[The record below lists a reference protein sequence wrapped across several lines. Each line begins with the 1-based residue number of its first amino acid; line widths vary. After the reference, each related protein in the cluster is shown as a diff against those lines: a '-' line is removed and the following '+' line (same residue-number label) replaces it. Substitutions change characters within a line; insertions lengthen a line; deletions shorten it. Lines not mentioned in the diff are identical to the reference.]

1 VSAKGKAA
9 PGSRPWSAATVSTAA
24 APLASDASSAGRPLS
39 AATSRPSRPSSA
51 AVRSAPAAFPPAE
64 AAAETG
70 RDPDPAVQLGAHGGA
85 ALRAVFLEAG
95 GARSE
100 ALLASCCTIRSAQ
113 LRADMVTPLHLS
125 ILYACLASAYD
136 FVAVASPQAV
146 NRKCV
151 ILGEEADEVCSNLQL
166 AEGLD
171 PSLVRAI
178 ARLSRPV

>member
-1 VSAKGKAA
+1 MVGGDRVHGRGA
-9 PGSRPWSAATVSTAA
+9 PSVRRVV
-24 APLASDASSAGRPLS
+24 R
-39 AATSRPSRPSSA
+39 
-51 AVRSAPAAFPPAE
+51 RSAVVGGDFA
-64 AAAETG
+64 
-70 RDPDPAVQLGAHGGA
+70 AVQLGAHGGA

-100 ALLASCCTIRSAQ
+100 ALLASCYTIRSAQ
-113 LRADMVTPLHLS
+113 LRADMVTPLHLA

-171 PSLVRAI
+171 PSLVRA
-178 ARLSRPV
+178 